1 LIYFLIKNIKQL
13 NIFLILYIKDVFLL
27 TKFLIKQKSFEA
39 DKSSNLIVSLT
50 SYPARIDHAWI
61 AIESIFQ
68 QDLKPWK
75 VVLVLS
81 DEEFPTHSLPP
92 SINRQVSRGLEIL
105 WTKRNTRSFKKLLPT
120 RERYPNATIVTMDDD
135 IIYEPWR
142 LRQLV
147 EAAHARPDAIIGH
160 RGWVVTASK
169 SGLEPYAT
177 WPKADLN
184 TPESTCFL
192 TTGGGTL
199 FPPHILP
206 DDILFD
212 IDLALRLCPLADDI
226 WLWAVARKAGVSL
239 ICLGNHKIQSI
250 KKVKLT
256 SALSQLNL
264 YEGQNDVQLAAVI
277 EYFKFNLPA
286 SKALA
291 E

>member
-1 LIYFLIKNIKQL
+1 
-13 NIFLILYIKDVFLL
+13 
-27 TKFLIKQKSFEA
+27 
-39 DKSSNLIVSLT
+39 
-50 SYPARIDHAWI
+50 
-61 AIESIFQ
+61 
-68 QDLKPWK
+68 
-75 VVLVLS
+75 
-81 DEEFPTHSLPP
+81 
-92 SINRQVSRGLEIL
+92 
-105 WTKRNTRSFKKLLPT
+105 
-120 RERYPNATIVTMDDD
+120 MDDD